1 MPLFGQRFTEAIA
14 AGEKFDAF
22 SSNSL
27 EERSL
32 ESKMFKNLGGGGSS
46 GSNKASS
53 NESFSGSV
61 DPTGLER
68 AAKAARE
75 IDSSP
80 NARIALDL
88 VREQEKTKQ
97 TENDAKTAE
106 LRAFESQQ
114 RAKNIEI
121 QAEQQRKTLE
131 KQAEYARGQELY
143 RDKLERERQ
152 KDTLGM
158 QLQAQRQLKEEERNK
173 DEESVARQEAIRRKT
188 VEYETA
194 LRQQAD
200 AAKAKAEAEGRI
212 EQERRNHDLIMQQKR
227 LELRESRKT
236 TLESIKVATSSIGAG
251 LSSFVSDREKVAT
264 AVGGLSA
271 AAVGIYFARA
281 AASVMGGY
289 VAARLGKPSLVRDT
303 SRITLMSA
311 VREPLAS
318 ARRVWHRFQTTDAE
332 RALDGVILA
341 APTTTRLRR
350 IAKATKNARIHNAPF
365 RNILLSG
372 PPGTGKTLFAK
383 GLAKES
389 GLEYAI
395 FTGGDLSPLGS
406 SAVTEL
412 HKLFDWAST
421 SRKGLLLFIDEADA
435 FLRTRS
441 SATGAT
447 EDMRNALNAFLYRTG
462 QPTTKFML
470 MMATNRPHEFDEA
483 AADRVDDVVPFSL
496 PGPTER
502 ENMLTLYVNRL
513 LRRASVPIKL
523 PGDQPWS
530 GFWKEVVDGTDGFS
544 GREMEK
550 LVIGWQAAG
559 YGSRSAELDI
569 DEAREVLSDH
579 VQQKHMKESWA
590 LSQQQS
596 SRSQGDFPV
605 QREGDASSA
614 ERPNR
619 MYTTG

>member
-1 MPLFGQRFTEAIA
+1 
-14 AGEKFDAF
+14 
-22 SSNSL
+22 
-27 EERSL
+27 
-32 ESKMFKNLGGGGSS
+32 MFKNLSGNGNAGS
-46 GSNKASS
+46 GQNKAAS
-53 NESFSGSV
+53 NESFSGTI

-75 IDSSP
+75 IDASP
-80 NARIALDL
+80 NARMALDL

-97 TENDAKTAE
+97 TEFEAKSSE
-106 LRAFESQQ
+106 LRAYEAQQ

-131 KQAEYARGQELY
+131 KQAEYAHAQELY

-158 QLQAQRQLKEEERNK
+158 QMQAQKQLKDEERQK
-173 DEESVARQEAIRRKT
+173 DEESVMRQEAIRRKT
-188 VEYETA
+188 LEYETA

-200 AAKAKAEAEGRI
+200 SAKARAEAEGRI

-227 LELRESRKT
+227 LELREARKT
-236 TLESIKVATSSIGAG
+236 TLEGIKVATSSVGAG
-251 LSSFVSDREKVAT
+251 LSSFVSDRKKVAT
-264 AVGGLSA
+264 TVGGLT
-271 AAVGIYFARA
+271 AVALGIYSARA
-281 AASVMGGY
+281 AATVAGGY
-289 VAARLGKPSLVRDT
+289 IAARLGRPSLVRDT
-303 SRITLMSA
+303 SRLTAQSV
-311 VREPLAS
+311 VREPVATV
-318 ARRVWHRFQTTDAE
+318 RKIWTRFGKQDAE
-332 RALDGVILA
+332 RALDGVVLA
-341 APTTTRLRR
+341 TPTKTRLQR
-350 IAKATKNARIHNAPF
+350 IARATKNARRHNAPF
-365 RNILLSG
+365 RNVLLSG

-395 FTGGDLSPLGS
+395 FTGGDLAPLGS

-462 QPTTKFML
+462 EPSTRFML
-470 MMATNRPHEFDEA
+470 MMATNRPYEFDEA

-496 PGPTER
+496 PGEKER
-502 ENMLTLYVNRL
+502 REMLTLYIDRL
-513 LRRASVPIKL
+513 MRKSVVQVKM
-523 PGDQPWS
+523 PGDEPWEEL
-530 GFWKEVVDGTDGFS
+530 WAKTVKDTAGFS

-559 YGSRSAELDI
+559 YGNPAAELRVE
-569 DEAREVLSDH
+569 EARNVLQNH
-579 VQQKHMKESWA
+579 VEQKGLKESWSQ
-590 LSQQQS
+590 SQQ
-596 SRSQGDFPV
+596 RK
-605 QREGDASSA
+605 
-614 ERPNR
+614 ERTSET
-619 MYTTG
+619 YTQQVERDQNTPLYTAV

>member
-1 MPLFGQRFTEAIA
+1 
-14 AGEKFDAF
+14 
-22 SSNSL
+22 
-27 EERSL
+27 
-32 ESKMFKNLGGGGSS
+32 MFKNISGGGNAGQ
-46 GSNKASS
+46 NKATSD
-53 NESFSGSV
+53 ESFSGTI

-75 IDSSP
+75 IDASP
-80 NARIALDL
+80 NARMALDL
-88 VREQEKTKQ
+88 VKEQERTKQ
-97 TENDAKTAE
+97 SENESKTAE
-106 LRAFESQQ
+106 LRAYESQQ

-152 KDTLGM
+152 KDALGM
-158 QLQAQRQLKEEERNK
+158 QLQAQRQMKDEERQK
-173 DEESVARQEAIRRKT
+173 DEESVLRQEAIRRKT
-188 VEYETA
+188 LEYETA

-200 AAKAKAEAEGRI
+200 IAKAKAEADGRI
-212 EQERRNHDLIMQQKR
+212 AQERRNHDLIMQQKR

-236 TLESIKVATSSIGAG
+236 TLEGIKVATSSIGAG
-251 LSSFVSDREKVAT
+251 LSSFVSDRDKVAT

-281 AASVMGGY
+281 GASVVGGY
-289 VAARLGKPSLVRDT
+289 VAARLGKPSLVRET
-303 SRITLMSA
+303 SRITAFSA
-311 VREPLAS
+311 LREPIAS
-318 ARRVWHRFQTTDAE
+318 AGKIWQWFQKPDAE
-332 RALDGVILA
+332 RALSGVVLA
-341 APTTTRLRR
+341 DATTKRLQR
-350 IAKATKNARIHNAPF
+350 IARATRNARSHDAPF
-365 RNILLSG
+365 RNVLLSG

-383 GLAKES
+383 GLSRES

-395 FTGGDLSPLGS
+395 FTGGDLAPLGS

-412 HKLFDWAST
+412 HKLFDWANT

-483 AADRVDDVVPFSL
+483 AADRVDDVVAFSL
-496 PGPTER
+496 PGPDER
-502 ENMLTLYVNRL
+502 RDMLKLYVDRL
-513 LRRASVPIKL
+513 LRKAKFPVKL
-523 PGDQPWS
+523 PGLEKWDDLWNS
-530 GFWKEVVDGTDGFS
+530 VVRQTEGFS

-559 YGSRSAELDI
+559 YASPAAELHVT
-569 DEAREVLSDH
+569 EAEEVLRDH
-579 VQQKHMKESWA
+579 VQQKSMKESWA
-590 LSQQQS
+590 LSQRTDSNIATYS
-596 SRSQGDFPV
+596 SPAQTGQG
-605 QREGDASSA
+605 REQVA
-614 ERPNR
+614 P

>member
-1 MPLFGQRFTEAIA
+1 
-14 AGEKFDAF
+14 
-22 SSNSL
+22 
-27 EERSL
+27 
-32 ESKMFKNLGGGGSS
+32 MFKNLGGGQNS
-46 GSNKASS
+46 GQNKPTST
-53 NESFSGSV
+53 ESFSGSV

-68 AAKAARE
+68 AAKAAKE

-80 NARIALDL
+80 NARMALDL

-97 TENDAKTAE
+97 SEFESKTAE
-106 LRAFESQQ
+106 LRAYESQQ

-152 KDTLGM
+152 KDALGM
-158 QLQAQRQLKEEERNK
+158 QLQAQRQMKEEERKK
-173 DEESVARQEAIRRKT
+173 DEESVLRQEAIRRKT
-188 VEYETA
+188 LEYETA

-200 AAKAKAEAEGRI
+200 IAKAKAEAEGRI

-227 LELRESRKT
+227 LELRETRKT
-236 TLESIKVATSSIGAG
+236 TIESIKVATSSIGAG

-264 AVGGLSA
+264 VVGGLSA
-271 AAVGIYFARA
+271 AAAGIYFARA
-281 AASVMGGY
+281 AASVVGGY

-303 SRITLMSA
+303 SRITALSA
-311 VREPLAS
+311 FREPVKSVRNL
-318 ARRVWHRFQTTDAE
+318 WHRFQTQDAE
-332 RALDGVILA
+332 RALDGVVLA
-341 APTTTRLRR
+341 TATKSRLQR
-350 IAKATKNARIHNAPF
+350 IARATKNARVHKAPF
-365 RNILLSG
+365 RNILLAG

-383 GLAKES
+383 GLARES

-395 FTGGDLSPLGS
+395 FTGGDLAPLGA

-447 EDMRNALNAFLYRTG
+447 EEMRNALNAFLYRTG
-462 QPTTKFML
+462 QPTNKFML

-483 AADRVDDVVPFSL
+483 AADRVDDVVPFYL
-496 PGPTER
+496 PGPEER
-502 ENMLTLYVNRL
+502 SDMLALYVDRL
-513 LRRASVPIKL
+513 LKKPVVPIRMKSS
-523 PGDQPWS
+523 DPWES
-530 GFWKEVVDGTDGFS
+530 FFGEAVRETEGFS

-559 YGSRSAELDI
+559 YGTKSAQLSM
-569 DEAREVLSDH
+569 DEAKQVLRDH
-579 VQQKHMKESWA
+579 VEQKTMKEGWA
-590 LSQQQS
+590 ES
-596 SRSQGDFPV
+596 
-605 QREGDASSA
+605 QREDSTRAGTEYPSQVRANGASHQGSH
-614 ERPNR
+614 
-619 MYTTG
+619 MYTTA

>member
-1 MPLFGQRFTEAIA
+1 
-14 AGEKFDAF
+14 
-22 SSNSL
+22 
-27 EERSL
+27 
-32 ESKMFKNLGGGGSS
+32 MFKNIAGGGNPSP
-46 GSNKASS
+46 NKASS
-53 NESFSGSV
+53 NESFSGTI

-75 IDSSP
+75 IDASP
-80 NARIALDL
+80 NAKMALDL

-97 TENDAKTAE
+97 SEYESKSAE
-106 LRAFESQQ
+106 LRAYESQQ

-131 KQAEYARGQELY
+131 KQAEYSRGQELY

-158 QLQAQRQLKEEERNK
+158 QMQAQRQLKEEVRQK
-173 DEESVARQEAIRRKT
+173 DEESVLRQEAIRRKT
-188 VEYETA
+188 LEYETA

-251 LSSFVSDREKVAT
+251 LSSFVSDREKVT
-264 AVGGLSA
+264 NAVGGLSA
-271 AAVGIYFARA
+271 AAIGIYFARA
-281 AASVMGGY
+281 AASVAGGY
-289 VAARLGKPSLVRDT
+289 VAARLGRPSLVRDT
-303 SRITLMSA
+303 SRITVFSA
-311 VREPLAS
+311 FREPIHT
-318 ARRVWHRFQTTDAE
+318 ARKAWHRIQTQDAE
-332 RALDGVILA
+332 RALNGVVLA
-341 APTTTRLRR
+341 TGTKTRLQR
-350 IAKATKNARIHNAPF
+350 IARATKNARLHNAPF
-365 RNILLSG
+365 RNVLLSG

-383 GLAKES
+383 GLARES

-395 FTGGDLSPLGS
+395 FTGGDLAPLGS

-483 AADRVDDVVPFSL
+483 AADRVDDVIPFSL
-496 PGPTER
+496 PGLEER
-502 ENMLTLYVNRL
+502 QEMLELFINRL
-513 LRRASVPIKL
+513 LRKAEVPVKL
-523 PGDQPWS
+523 PGNQPWDEL
-530 GFWKEVVDGTDGFS
+530 WTDVVRETKGFS

-559 YGSRSAELDI
+559 YGSRTAELLV
-569 DEAREVLSDH
+569 DEARFVLKDH
-579 VQQKHMKESWA
+579 VHQKTLKEQWA
-590 LSQQQS
+590 ASQHQPRS
-596 SRSQGDFPV
+596 SSSYH
-605 QREGDASSA
+605 ASTPRA
-614 ERPNR
+614 TEQDGA
-619 MYTTG
+619 MYTAA

>member
-1 MPLFGQRFTEAIA
+1 
-14 AGEKFDAF
+14 
-22 SSNSL
+22 
-27 EERSL
+27 
-32 ESKMFKNLGGGGSS
+32 MFRNLGNAGS
-46 GSNKASS
+46 GQNKANSD
-53 NESFSGSV
+53 ESFSGTV

-80 NARIALDL
+80 NARMALEL
-88 VREQEKTKQ
+88 VREQERTKQ
-97 TENDAKTAE
+97 TEHEAKTAE
-106 LRAFESQQ
+106 LRAYESQQ

-152 KDTLGM
+152 KDGIAM
-158 QLQAQRQLKEEERNK
+158 QAQAQRALKEEERKK
-173 DEESVARQEAIRRKT
+173 DEESVMRQEAIRRKT
-188 VEYETA
+188 LEYETA

-227 LELRESRKT
+227 LELRESRRT
-236 TLESIKVATSSIGAG
+236 TLEGIRVATSSVGAG
-251 LSSFVSDREKVAT
+251 LSSFVSDRSKVGN
-264 AVGGLSA
+264 AVAGLSA

-281 AASVMGGY
+281 AASVAGGY
-289 VAARLGKPSLVRDT
+289 IAARLGKPSLVRDT
-303 SRITLMSA
+303 SRITLFSA
-311 VREPLAS
+311 LREPVYA
-318 ARRVWHRFQTTDAE
+318 AKTAWRRAVANTDAE

-341 APTTTRLRR
+341 TGTKNRLRR
-350 IAKATKNARIHNAPF
+350 IARATRNARLHTAPF
-365 RNILLSG
+365 RNVLLTG

-395 FTGGDLSPLGS
+395 FTGGDLAPLGAT
-406 SAVTEL
+406 AVTEL

-441 SATGAT
+441 SAVGAT

-462 QPTTKFML
+462 QPTNKFMV

-483 AADRVDDVVPFSL
+483 ASDRVDDVVPFEL
-496 PGPTER
+496 PGAEER
-502 ENMLTLYVNRL
+502 QDMLKLYVGRL
-513 LRRASVPIKL
+513 LQNADVPIVLKGGESL
-523 PGDQPWS
+523 WS
-530 GFWKEVVDGTDGFS
+530 EIWPDVVEQTEGFS
-544 GREMEK
+544 GREIEK

-559 YGSRSAELDI
+559 YATKDAVLTTS
-569 DEAREVLSDH
+569 EAREVLRDH
-579 VQQKHMKESWA
+579 VVQKEMKKAWA
-590 LSQQQS
+590 EAQERGDKTGSALRTL
-596 SRSQGDFPV
+596 RSAPV
-605 QREGDASSA
+605 REHDMPILNTA
-614 ERPNR
+614 
-619 MYTTG
+619 

>member
-1 MPLFGQRFTEAIA
+1 
-14 AGEKFDAF
+14 
-22 SSNSL
+22 
-27 EERSL
+27 
-32 ESKMFKNLGGGGSS
+32 MFKNVAGNAGK
-46 GSNKASS
+46 NKATSD
-53 NESFSGSV
+53 ESFSGTI

-75 IDSSP
+75 IDASP
-80 NARIALDL
+80 NARMALDL

-97 TENDAKTAE
+97 TEFESKTSE
-106 LRAFESQQ
+106 LRAFEAQQ
-114 RAKNIEI
+114 RGKNIEV

-158 QLQAQRQLKEEERNK
+158 QIQAQRQMKEEERKK
-173 DEESVARQEAIRRKT
+173 DEESIMRQEAIRRKT
-188 VEYETA
+188 LEYETA

-200 AAKAKAEAEGRI
+200 SAKAKAEAEGRI
-212 EQERRNHDLIMQQKR
+212 EQQRRNHDLAMQEKR

-251 LSSFVSDREKVAT
+251 LSSFVSDREKVTT

-271 AAVGIYFARA
+271 AAVGIYFARS
-281 AASVMGGY
+281 AASVVGGY

-303 SRITLMSA
+303 SRITAFSA
-311 VREPLAS
+311 VREPIAT
-318 ARRVWHRFQTTDAE
+318 AKNVYQRFRTADVE
-332 RALDGVILA
+332 RALDGVVLA
-341 APTTTRLRR
+341 PATKNRLQR
-350 IAKATKNARIHNAPF
+350 IARSTKNARVHNAPF
-365 RNILLSG
+365 RNVLLSG

-383 GLAKES
+383 GLARES
-389 GLEYAI
+389 GLQYAI
-395 FTGGDLSPLGS
+395 FTGGDLAPLGA

-421 SRKGLLLFIDEADA
+421 SRRGLLLFIDEADA

-496 PGPTER
+496 PATTER
-502 ENMLTLYVNRL
+502 RDMLQMYVDRL
-513 LRRASVPIKL
+513 LRKAHVPIKL
-523 PGDQPWS
+523 PGNETWEDLWNDAVR
-530 GFWKEVVDGTDGFS
+530 ETEGFS
-544 GREMEK
+544 GREVEK

-559 YGSRSAELDI
+559 YGSRTAQLTME
-569 DEAREVLSDH
+569 EAREVLHDH
-579 VQQKHMKESWA
+579 VQQKGMKDSWA
-590 LSQQQS
+590 SSQKAGSTDSRLQGSSLSGSMDEQNNKI
-596 SRSQGDFPV
+596 FT
-605 QREGDASSA
+605 AA
-614 ERPNR
+614 
-619 MYTTG
+619 

>member
-1 MPLFGQRFTEAIA
+1 
-14 AGEKFDAF
+14 
-22 SSNSL
+22 
-27 EERSL
+27 
-32 ESKMFKNLGGGGSS
+32 MFKNLGNTNS
-46 GSNKASS
+46 GQNKATSD
-53 NESFSGSV
+53 ESFSGTI

-80 NARIALDL
+80 NARSALDL

-97 TENDAKTAE
+97 AEYEAKTSE
-106 LRAFESQQ
+106 LRAYESQQ

-158 QLQAQRQLKEEERNK
+158 QMQAQKQLKDEERKK
-173 DEESVARQEAIRRKT
+173 DEESVLRQEAIRRKT
-188 VEYETA
+188 LEYETA

-200 AAKAKAEAEGRI
+200 SAKAKAEAEGRI
-212 EQERRNHDLIMQQKR
+212 EQQRKNHDLIMQEKR

-251 LSSFVSDREKVAT
+251 LSSFVSDREKVTNAI
-264 AVGGLSA
+264 AGLSA

-281 AASVMGGY
+281 AASVTAGY
-289 VAARLGKPSLVRDT
+289 VSARLGKPSLVRET
-303 SRITLMSA
+303 SRVTPLSA
-311 VREPLAS
+311 FREPIKS
-318 ARRVWHRFQTTDAE
+318 ARTIWTRLGTQDAE
-332 RALDGVILA
+332 RALDGVVLA
-341 APTTTRLRR
+341 SATKNRLQR
-350 IAKATKNARIHNAPF
+350 IARATKNARSHKAPF
-365 RNILLSG
+365 RNVLLSG

-383 GLAKES
+383 GLARES

-395 FTGGDLSPLGS
+395 FTGGDLAPLGS

-441 SATGAT
+441 SAAGAT
-447 EDMRNALNAFLYRTG
+447 EDLRNALNAFLYRTG
-462 QPTTKFML
+462 QPTNTFMV

-496 PGPTER
+496 PGDDER
-502 ENMLTLYVNRL
+502 SDMLKLYIDRL
-513 LRRASVPIKL
+513 LKKGDVPIKL
-523 PGDQPWS
+523 PGNEPWEQ
-530 GFWKEVVDGTDGFS
+530 FWSDVVSATKSFS

-559 YGSRSAELDI
+559 YGSPNLQLSIE
-569 DEAREVLSDH
+569 EAQEVLDDH
-579 VQQKHMKESWA
+579 IRQKSMKESWA
-590 LSQQQS
+590 ESQNQGSRPQRDFHSPRSSTDQQ
-596 SRSQGDFPV
+596 V
-605 QREGDASSA
+605 E
-614 ERPNR
+614 